1 MTVQPHPELNFRR
14 GKGMS
19 WERVQGQTPHA
30 IIRLCRRLG
39 MTDDEM
45 RAMFARWRNEA
56 QTTRGKEATDG

>member
-1 MTVQPHPELNFRR
+1 
-14 GKGMS
+14 MS